1 MKVIL
6 EKDIPNVGRA
16 GQVKEVA
23 DGYVRNFLLPRRL
36 AKLATPD
43 GIVQAERQFEQRK
56 SQDKKHNQRN
66 KDLISKLSGI
76 VLTFDEKANEQG
88 HLFASVN
95 TAAIIKSIHQQTG
108 ASLDELAVQLEQPIK
123 NVGRQTVNII
133 LSGQTIPCIIDVR
146 AKA

>member
-6 EKDIPNVGRA
+6 EKDIPNVGQA
-16 GQVKEVA
+16 GQVREVS

-36 AKLATPD
+36 AKLATPA
-43 GIVQAERQFEQRK
+43 GIARAERQSSQRT
-56 SQDKKHNQRN
+56 SQDKKHNLRT
-66 KDLISKLSGI
+66 KDLIAKLTGM

-95 TAAIIKSIHQQTG
+95 KAAIIKSLHQKTG
-108 ASLDELAVQLEQPIK
+108 ASLDESSVELEQPIK
-123 NVGRQTVNII
+123 IVGQQTINII
-133 LSGQTIPCIIDVR
+133 ISGQTIQCIIDVR